1 MTGCNWRENIVSAL
15 ASGWNVGFAR
25 PHSRLHCRV
34 PIEPEAKPVAC
45 PKLWGGNG
53 GNGGDGGGLTV
64 ASLDL
69 GVDLDAAVFWNHLF
83 GNRDPLVDG
92 DALLDNGIVL
102 HTALSLAIATALRDR
117 SGRHEHPW
125 MHMAKLCGAR
135 GARTYLD
142 MLSILSILEMPSQC
156 RIWVA

>member
-1 MTGCNWRENIVSAL
+1 MVITLPVVTKISQHWTAL
-15 ASGWNVGFAR
+15 EDTLI
-25 PHSRLHCRV
+25 P
-34 PIEPEAKPVAC
+34 
-45 PKLWGGNG
+45 
-53 GNGGDGGGLTV
+53 TV
-64 ASLDL
+64 ASMDL
-69 GVDLDAAVFWNHLF
+69 CVDLDPRVVRDHFIRYTDKTTKFSRCSMGSLLFHL
-83 GNRDPLVDG
+83 RDPLKNRY
-92 DALLDNGIVL
+92 ALLYNGIVL